1 MSNFLDLIL
10 KPLTKHA
17 KSNIKDNIEFL
28 KTCERNVTNGTVLVI
43 FDVCSLYTNNPHAH
57 EFILRA
63 MEYFVSN
70 YRQSINPRF
79 TTQFILKAAS
89 FILRNNSITFDQ
101 MFYLQMQGTAM
112 GTIFA
117 LTHATLSMGFHE
129 TELYTIIRN
138 KFTLPVSN
146 YFEQNWKRFFDHCFI
161 VLRLSLIKP
170 NELLGVLNNINPA
183 TQFTME
189 TSDTQI
195 SLLDGM
201 RNKEGKKVFMAIYSK
216 TTDSKRYAS
225 FKSNHP

>member
-1 MSNFLDLIL
+1 ML
-10 KPLTKHA
+10 
-17 KSNIKDNIEFL
+17 
-28 KTCERNVTNGTVLVI
+28 VTFN
-43 FDVCSLYTNNPHAH
+43 VCSLYTNIPH

-63 MEYFVSN
+63 IEYLVSN

-117 LTHATLSMGFHE
+117 LTQATLSMGFHE

-138 KFTLPVSN
+138 KFTLTVSN
-146 YFEQNWKRFFDHCFI
+146 YFEQNWKRFFDDCFI
-161 VLRLSLIKP
+161 FLRLSLIKP
-170 NELLGVLNNINPA
+170 NELLGVLSNINPA

-189 TSDTQI
+189 TSNIQI
-195 SLLDGM
+195 TPSIAWKISHFLMLVEFAWLL
-201 RNKEGKKVFMAIYSK
+201 KKIL
-216 TTDSKRYAS
+216 
-225 FKSNHP
+225 

>member
-1 MSNFLDLIL
+1 ML
-10 KPLTKHA
+10 
-17 KSNIKDNIEFL
+17 
-28 KTCERNVTNGTVLVI
+28 VT
-43 FDVCSLYTNNPHAH
+43 FHVCSLYTNIPH

-63 MEYFVSN
+63 IEYLVSN

-117 LTHATLSMGFHE
+117 LTQATLSMGFHE

-138 KFTLPVSN
+138 KFTLTVSN
-146 YFEQNWKRFFDHCFI
+146 YFEQNWKRFFDDCLF
-161 VLRLSLIKP
+161 LRLSLIKP
-170 NELLGVLNNINPA
+170 NELLGVLSNINPA

-189 TSDTQI
+189 TSDIQI
-195 SLLDGM
+195 TLALLE
-201 RNKEGKKVFMAIYSK
+201 KYPIFSC
-216 TTDSKRYAS
+216 S
-225 FKSNHP
+225 